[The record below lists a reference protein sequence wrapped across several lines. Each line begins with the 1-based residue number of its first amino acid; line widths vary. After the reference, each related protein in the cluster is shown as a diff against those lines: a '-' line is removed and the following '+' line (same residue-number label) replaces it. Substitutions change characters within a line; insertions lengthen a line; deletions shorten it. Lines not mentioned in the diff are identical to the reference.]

1 MEIFME
7 VFTPRCISSLVSVS
21 TKCWVPEGR
30 VFKGRLMIIQV
41 NARDKAPSE
50 ICVRALNLND
60 QPERK
65 VCIIANGYYSAFF
78 TAKGQFYHNIQ
89 INNI

>member
-7 VFTPRCISSLVSVS
+7 VFTPCCLSLLVSAS
-21 TKCWVPEGR
+21 AKCLVPKGS

-41 NARDKAPSE
+41 NARGKAHSE
-50 ICVRALNLND
+50 ICLCALNLHE

-65 VCIIANGYYSAFF
+65 VCIIANGYYSSFF
-78 TAKGQFYHNIQ
+78 MVKRANLTI
-89 INNI
+89 I